1 MHLSVRNVD
10 ITTMDKSRFSKE
22 KNMSKRSSYIVNTGQ
37 LEGANLKI
45 VVIHN
50 NGLQESLTILNRG
63 TVVQPMSG
71 WVLAS
76 LRGQVFYSFPDD
88 LILYANMIAIVH
100 SGQQELQNAPTHHD
114 VWRELFWTTDQVWN
128 NHGDIAILFDANGL
142 EIDRFSY
149 PHERVLGSSAK
160 RQKVLLRNDD
170 GYEIVSEALLRA
182 KKVTRKRSGALAGQP

>member
-128 NHGDIAILFDANGL
+128 NHGDSAILFDANDL

>member
-45 VVIHN
+45 VAIHN
-50 NGLQESLTILNRG
+50 NGLQESLTIINRG

>member
-1 MHLSVRNVD
+1 
-10 ITTMDKSRFSKE
+10 MDKSRFSKE